1 MKEDLKS
8 AGKYLVLDLPY
19 THTTRHFQS
28 LNCVALF
35 IVKKIKSTVCFISFP
50 MLVCESNEIKKYDYS
65 LENIK
70 YFINIF
76 AWIIDIISI
85 KYNISCPY
93 SKLLSNNMASFLIIG
108 YSFIQYSAQ
117 RIWFILRGVLSYLE
131 PCYI

>member
-70 YFINIF
+70 YFINIDSLKPHGDPIRK
-76 AWIIDIISI
+76 IIFVL
-85 KYNISCPY
+85 P
-93 SKLLSNNMASFLIIG
+93 
-108 YSFIQYSAQ
+108 
-117 RIWFILRGVLSYLE
+117 IL
-131 PCYI
+131 